1 MKALCKIVIPTFLI
15 LLPLLLTGC
24 TEKPDPRLIS
34 AQRDMDLNPDS
45 ILCVINSIDTTSFGE
60 YNMATYYLILA
71 QALDKT
77 GKLDEN
83 YSSID
88 KSLEYFMFH
97 GNMSEK
103 MMANFYKGSTTMS
116 RGDYKESMRFAF
128 EAYRQSLETKDPYW
142 IAKTAEFVAD
152 IFSFTNTFDERLKYQ
167 QIAVENYKKANY
179 LDNYE
184 FALCD
189 LATSLINTGKIEQA
203 LALCDSVFQ
212 EAIKFKNFEVANYAK
227 SCLIDGY
234 ARSYY
239 PQRGIRIIELSNSLP
254 EQTISSYE
262 YTQRASLF
270 LSSNQIDS
278 MWNMLSFAESNCQ
291 SPAELLGVLRVK
303 TDFYSKI
310 KDWEK
315 VSMLQDSSISLN
327 NKVVAEMLT
336 QSGVEVQKGYFSKL
350 AKEESNVARMRLT
363 IIILIIIGSML
374 LLSLL
379 LLYLRQRVRSKDREI
394 ESKMNELLSLNIILN
409 NLKKDNESINKEQTQ
424 ILNKLETLFCN
435 QLSTLGHLA
444 NEYFERWETKSARN
458 TILDKLD
465 YEIKEWQ
472 KKEKVTELEHA
483 FNLCTDNLIQ
493 KLRNQYPDLKEGDI
507 TFLIFYW
514 LGFPAKA
521 IALFTGIK
529 LKTVYSKKDRL
540 LKMFLNSNASDKE
553 IFINRTMNR

>member
-1 MKALCKIVIPTFLI
+1 MKDLHQIIITLFFI
-15 LLPLLLTGC
+15 LLPTILSGC
-24 TEKPDPRLIS
+24 TEKPDPRLLS

-45 ILCVINSIDTTSFGE
+45 ILCVINSIDTSSFGK

-83 YSSID
+83 FLGID
-88 KSLEYFMFH
+88 QSLKFFTLH
-97 GNMSEK
+97 GNRSEK
-103 MMANFYKGSTTMS
+103 MMANFYKGCAMLSG
-116 RGDYKESMRFAF
+116 GDYKISMRYAF
-128 EAYRQSLETKDPYW
+128 EAYQQSLETKNPYW

-179 LDNYE
+179 RDNYE

-189 LATSLINTGKIEQA
+189 LSTSLINTGKIEQG
-203 LALCDSVFQ
+203 LSLCDSVFQ
-212 EAIKFKNFEVANYAK
+212 EAIKNKNFEVANYAK

-234 ARSYY
+234 VRSDY
-239 PQRGIRIIELSNSLP
+239 PQKGLRIIELSNSLP
-254 EQTISSYE
+254 GQTINGYE
-262 YTQRASLF
+262 YTQRASIF

-291 SPAELLGVLRVK
+291 NPTEHLGVLRVK
-303 TDFYSKI
+303 TDFYTKN

-315 VSMLQDSSISLN
+315 VSTLQDSSISLN

-336 QSGVEVQKGYFSKL
+336 QSGVEVQKGYFSEL
-350 AKEESNVARMRLT
+350 AKEESKVAKMRLT

-394 ESKMNELLSLNIILN
+394 ESRINELLSLNIILN
-409 NLKKDNESINKEQTQ
+409 KLKEDNESSNKEKSE
-424 ILNKLETLFCN
+424 ILNKLETLFSN

-465 YEIKEWQ
+465 LEIKEWQ
-472 KKEKVTELEHA
+472 KQEKVTELEHA
-483 FNLCTDNLIQ
+483 FNLCADNLIQ
-493 KLRNQYPDLKEGDI
+493 KLRSQYPNLKEADI

-529 LKTVYSKKDRL
+529 LKTVYSKKERL
-540 LKMFLNSNASDKE
+540 LKMFLSSNASDKD
-553 IFINRTMNR
+553 IFISRTTRK